1 MKRNFKFYHSES
13 ELLVRRADVLYRFDP
28 AASEGGGCDLFELT
42 EMEDERWDEYNV
54 LGQVVNVLREAN
66 AGKNSQNS
74 SRWCA
79 TS

>member
-1 MKRNFKFYHSES
+1 
-13 ELLVRRADVLYRFDP
+13 
-28 AASEGGGCDLFELT
+28 
-42 EMEDERWDEYNV
+42 MEDERWDEYNV